1 MSKGKAGYHIYKTK
15 KKKKRKEKKP
25 YLTPIQAING
35 LNFQQSIMF
44 AMFQL
49 TDCTPHDKWFPAQTT
64 RYAIYINIQKHMC
77 TKTLRCTQEHT
88 EVENVDNAE
97 LCTKWK
103 SN

>member
-15 KKKKRKEKKP
+15 KKKKKEKKRKKP

-77 TKTLRCTQEHT
+77 KNTEMHT
-88 EVENVDNAE
+88 GTHRGGK
-97 LCTKWK
+97 C
-103 SN
+103 